1 MSKRVHFSRTTTVY
15 EEGSATPSPSLSVA
29 SLPSSSSPELPT
41 PPPEEEDVDTPTVV
55 YPATPFLTH
64 QQQLDPL
71 SPDLAFSSKIMQ
83 IHYTL
88 AFSPFDEPAI
98 PWDLLYPPPTESL
111 TTFQDE
117 HTILTQ
123 QTLAEPATSP
133 PLTSLFVTHPN
144 LKWSIEILPKDP
156 TPGAFVSV
164 SDVFT
169 GLFKELRLAIQPLEY
184 AEVPEGEVRSEVDS
198 AYFTRCGRVPDAHR
212 RLLEHQKGI
221 KRIDLLRGQTNFLG
235 LSGTLT
241 GPDMWELNVS

>member
-1 MSKRVHFSRTTTVY
+1 MSKLVHFSRTTTVY
-15 EEGSATPSPSLSVA
+15 EEGSATLSPSLSVA

-55 YPATPFLTH
+55 YPVTPFLTH

-71 SPDLAFSSKIMQ
+71 SPDLAFSSKMMQ
-83 IHYTL
+83 VHYTL
-88 AFSPFDEPAI
+88 AFTPFNDPAI
-98 PWDLLYPPPTESL
+98 SWDLSYPPPTPPP
-111 TTFQDE
+111 TIQDE

-133 PLTSLFVTHPN
+133 PLTSLIVTHPN
-144 LKWSIEILPKDP
+144 LKWCIEIIPKDP
-156 TPGAFVSV
+156 TPRAFVSV

-169 GLFKELRLAIQPLEY
+169 ALFKELRFPIQPLEY
-184 AEVPEGEVRSEVDS
+184 AELPEGEIRSAVDT
-198 AYFTRCGRVPDAHR
+198 AYFTRCGGIPDAQL

-221 KRIDLLRGQTNFLG
+221 KRIDLLRGQTKFLG

-241 GPDMWELNVS
+241 APDIWELNVS